1 MLRFLIME
9 QVKLPNFKICTG
21 FWIVFLAYNEVQR
34 LLTIRLK
41 DMAECEYLNNDWYLL
56 AISANKQYIFFFHF
70 LSFLFYVWHMLYILI
85 FNKIST
91 QNLVFYSYYNKLIVL
106 KQKKQLKETIMNRF
120 RKYGLFAWYSIIGTG
135 VDWVCLKFLSTLF
148 RGIIFIIMIVTFSYD
163 GDTFNTL
170 IKHSCAVSNV
180 LSYAIG
186 VAVTFV
192 LSVKYA
198 FKIKDN
204 MPDRITNTVLIH
216 FLGLLV
222 QGGLFAVL
230 IHNGFDE
237 NPAKIITICEN
248 AVLMGAGNIFIVFR
262 NYKKD
267 NSTKKQKKV
276 SETWVF
282 SSLIYGYFFPYI
294 ERSFFICLIPSSRNH
309 VTLPM

>member
-1 MLRFLIME
+1 M
-9 QVKLPNFKICTG
+9 KK
-21 FWIVFLAYNEVQR
+21 
-34 LLTIRLK
+34 
-41 DMAECEYLNNDWYLL
+41 YLL
-56 AISANKQYIFFFHF
+56 F
-70 LSFLFYVWHMLYILI
+70 
-85 FNKIST
+85 
-91 QNLVFYSYYNKLIVL
+91 
-106 KQKKQLKETIMNRF
+106 
-120 RKYGLFAWYSIIGTG
+120 GWYSVIGTAI
-135 VDWVCLKFLSTLF
+135 DWILLKFLSLMVK
-148 RGIIFIIMIVTFSYD
+148 GIAIVTMISTVNYD
-163 GDTFNTL
+163 LDFFNTFVN
-170 IKHSCAVSNV
+170 HGCAISNV

-204 MPDRITNTVLIH
+204 MPDRITNTVIIH

-276 SETWVF
+276 SETWAF
-282 SSLIYGYFFPYI
+282 SGAIYGYFFTNDKIYI
-294 ERSFFICLIPSSRNH
+294 ERSFFICLIQSSRNH